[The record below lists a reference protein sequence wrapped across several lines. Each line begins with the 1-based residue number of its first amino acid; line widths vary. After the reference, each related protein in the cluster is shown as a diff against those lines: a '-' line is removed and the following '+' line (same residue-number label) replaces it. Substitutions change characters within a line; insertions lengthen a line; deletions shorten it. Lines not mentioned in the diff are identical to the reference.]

1 MRNNVKHKLAPHRLD
16 LAPRVTGL
24 GRKKCNRGQAVGL
37 AKNKALRSRA
47 VANIVAS
54 YYSNYSIAAKNSKRK
69 MVDKLLKAANLS
81 FPLTPLHIKTVAG
94 ALKEAGYKSTFSYLI
109 EMKTMHI
116 ELDYQWTSLLD
127 RHFKL
132 CMAAAKRNMAPE
144 RKLRRSLKTPGPI
157 DHSWRTPATSTRR
170 FAWQHICSPAEFTG

>member
-1 MRNNVKHKLAPHRLD
+1 M
-16 LAPRVTGL
+16 
-24 GRKKCNRGQAVGL
+24 
-37 AKNKALRSRA
+37 
-47 VANIVAS
+47 AS
-54 YYSNYSIAAKNSKRK
+54 YYSNSSIAAKNSKRK

-81 FPLTPLHIKTVAG
+81 FPLTPLHIKTVEG

-132 CMAAAKRNMAPE
+132 CMAAAKRNMAPG
-144 RKLRRSLKTPGPI
+144 RKHQRSLKTPGPI
-157 DHSWRTPATSTRR
+157 GRSLRTPATSARR
-170 FAWQHICSPAEFTG
+170 LAWLHTCLPVEFTG